1 MCFAA
6 MCVQGLNGGGGGVK
20 ARGNV
25 WEQRAMKRHENG
37 RENGQERVIEREDA
51 DVIVEEEEVSDHSS
65 CFFSANEGGGGGDR
79 EEILDVF
86 YCKRERVRDIGGE
99 IDLITWEDDEDER
112 QAAATEVA
120 QISMY
125 VALIF

>member
-1 MCFAA
+1 MCFTA
-6 MCVQGLNGGGGGVK
+6 MCVQGLNGGCGGVK

-37 RENGQERVIEREDA
+37 RETGQERVTECEDA

-79 EEILDVF
+79 EGILDVF
-86 YCKRERVRDIGGE
+86 YCKRERVRDTGGE

-112 QAAATEVA
+112 QAADTEVA